1 MSGGLTHSA
10 ASILRQLL
18 VDLGQGTEP
27 SAAGSWPVFSHRT
40 PDSPDSVISTIG
52 TTNVHQGRVQTDGEV
67 QERYGVII
75 TVRSPNPRQ
84 GFGKAQA
91 VTQAL
96 DKDVAYASVTL
107 TDPTGTGTSTYTVVS
122 VSRRSGPFAIGKEQD
137 TNRNLFTVNV
147 TVALKQTA

>member
-1 MSGGLTHSA
+1 MSGSLIHSA
-10 ASILRQLL
+10 ASVLRQLL

-27 SAAGSWPVFSHRT
+27 STDGSWPVFSHRT
-40 PDSPDSVISTIG
+40 PDSPDSIISTIG

-75 TVRSPNPRQ
+75 TIRSPNPRQ
-84 GFGKAQA
+84 GFQKAQA
-91 VTQAL
+91 VAVAL
-96 DKDVAYASVTL
+96 DEEVAQTSVTL
-107 TDPTGTGTSTYTVVS
+107 TDPTGTGTSTYTVVA
-122 VSRRSGPFAIGKEQD
+122 VSRRSGPLAIGKELD